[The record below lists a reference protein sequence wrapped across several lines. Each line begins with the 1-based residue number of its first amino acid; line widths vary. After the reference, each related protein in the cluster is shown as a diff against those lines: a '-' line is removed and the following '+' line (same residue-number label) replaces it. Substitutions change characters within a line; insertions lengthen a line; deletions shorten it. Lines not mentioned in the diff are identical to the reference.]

1 MTFSLVFT
9 NEARANLRELERDR
23 GLAKRLKAVR
33 RTLAQLEANPRHPSL
48 QTHEYESLTGPGGR
62 KVFEAYAEQNTPA
75 AYRVFWHY
83 GPGRDQITVVAITP
97 HP

>member
-9 NEARANLRELERDR
+9 EEARANLRELERDG

-33 RTLAQLEANPRHPSL
+33 RTLALLEANPRHPSL
-48 QTHEYESLTGPGGR
+48 QTHEYKSLAGPGGK

-83 GPGRDQITVVAITP
+83 GPDREQITVVAITS

>member
-33 RTLAQLEANPRHPSL
+33 RTLAQLEANSRHPSL
-48 QTHEYESLTGPGGR
+48 QTQEYKSLAGPGGR

-83 GPGRDQITVVAITP
+83 GPGREQITVVAITP